1 MTVQTAFVV
10 FVPLTFA
17 VFGWLLFQVWQTKVG
32 YRELGPLMDAANQS
46 YHRFDIVQDDAR
58 ISPLVSRLDA
68 VDHRIESL
76 EEQVA
81 RLHRENREDLQYI
94 RAQLDQ
100 LLRQNNE

>member
-1 MTVQTAFVV
+1 MTVQTAIVV
-10 FVPLTFA
+10 FVPLAFT

-32 YRELGPLMDAANQS
+32 YRELGPLIDAANQS
-46 YHRFDIVQDDAR
+46 YHRFDIAQDDAR
-58 ISPLVSRLDA
+58 IAPLVTRLDA

-94 RAQLDQ
+94 RGKLDQ
-100 LLRQNNE
+100 LLRGNEE

>member
-1 MTVQTAFVV
+1 MTVQTAIVV
-10 FVPLTFA
+10 FVPLAFT

-32 YRELGPLMDAANQS
+32 YRELGPLMEAANQS
-46 YHRFDIVQDDAR
+46 YHRFDIAQDEAR
-58 ISPLVSRLDA
+58 ISPLITRLDA

-94 RAQLDQ
+94 RSQLDQ
-100 LLRQNNE
+100 LLRRNDE